1 MLGRL
6 RPIQRLQQYVPED
19 PFEASTMPPIY
30 LNLGC
35 ADHPRQG
42 FINIDLDAAGA
53 DLQWAPG
60 QALPWETGTLAG
72 IYSAHFLQRLG
83 RNQAIRLL
91 HECRRALQPG
101 GVVRLVCTDLNAL
114 IDDYLGN
121 RSHPEAP
128 GIGRGERLNTALRQ
142 HAWTFDA
149 EELTRICTMVGLE
162 PVAISEAGT
171 SCDPQLSGLDAPLPG
186 QLVLEFRKTARQLA
200 ENAQPLVSIVMPTYK
215 TEHLYDALGSALN
228 QTYRNL
234 EILVCDD
241 CPTDEIERI
250 CADLSQHDPRVR
262 YVRNPDAGKDI
273 GRLNH
278 VLCLKEARGE
288 FIKFLNDDDLLDL
301 ECVERMLD
309 SFRRYPDV
317 TLVTSKRQRIDQHGE
332 PLADIAATQ
341 APVADDSL
349 IEGLSLGT
357 ALMQSQLNFVG
368 EPSTV
373 MFRRADMLGITP
385 DFMSVDQQPIA
396 WASDVAIFLNLA
408 LRGNTVY
415 LIQPLSS
422 FRIHGEQCQVLYGAA
437 AQGESRRCWAIMRDF
452 WARHEFDKA
461 I

>member
-1 MLGRL
+1 ML
-6 RPIQRLQQYVPED
+6 
-19 PFEASTMPPIY
+19 PIY

-42 FINIDLDAAGA
+42 FINIDVEPTGA
-53 DLQWAPG
+53 DLQWTPG
-60 QALPWETGTLAG
+60 QALPWEQGTVPG
-72 IYSAHFLQRLG
+72 IYSAHLLERLG
-83 RNQAIRLL
+83 RNQGIRLL
-91 HECRRALQPG
+91 HECRRVLQPG
-101 GVVRLVCTDLNAL
+101 GVIRLVCADLETL
-114 IDDYLGN
+114 VDDYLNN
-121 RSHPEAP
+121 RTRPEAP
-128 GIGRGERLNTALRQ
+128 GIGRAEWLNKALRQ

-149 EELTRICTMVGLE
+149 EELTRICKMVGLE
-162 PVAISEAGT
+162 PVAITAEGNS
-171 SCDPQLSGLDAPLPG
+171 SDPHLSGLDATVPG
-186 QLVLEFRKTARQLA
+186 QLVLEFCKPQRQLA
-200 ENAQPLVSIVMPTYK
+200 ADAQPLVSIVMPTYK

-250 CADLSQHDPRVR
+250 CADLSQDDPRVR

-288 FIKFLNDDDLLDL
+288 FIKFLNDDDLLEL

-309 SFRRYPDV
+309 SFRSYPDV
-317 TLVTSKRQRIDQHGE
+317 TLVTSKRQRIDQYGE

-341 APVADDSL
+341 APVADDAM

-357 ALMQSQLNFVG
+357 ALMQSQINFVG

-373 MFRRADMLGITP
+373 MFRRADMLEITP
-385 DFMSVDQQPIA
+385 DFMSVDEQPIA

-415 LIQPLSS
+415 LVQPLSS

-461 I
+461 L

>member
-1 MLGRL
+1 ML
-6 RPIQRLQQYVPED
+6 
-19 PFEASTMPPIY
+19 PIY

-42 FINIDLDAAGA
+42 FINIDVESTGA
-53 DLQWAPG
+53 DLQWKPG
-60 QALPWETGTLAG
+60 QALPWDQGTVPG
-72 IYSAHFLQRLG
+72 IYSAHLLERLE
-83 RNQAIRLL
+83 RNQGIRLL
-91 HECRRALQPG
+91 HECRRVLQPG
-101 GVVRLVCTDLNAL
+101 GVIRLVCADLEAL
-114 IDDYLGN
+114 VDDYVNN
-121 RSHPEAP
+121 RTRPEAP
-128 GIGRGERLNTALRQ
+128 GVGRAERLNKALRQ
-142 HAWTFDA
+142 HTWTFDA

-162 PVAISEAGT
+162 PIAITAEAN
-171 SCDPQLSGLDAPLPG
+171 SSDPHLSGLDASVAG
-186 QLVLEFRKTARQLA
+186 QLVLEFCKPQRQLA
-200 ENAQPLVSIVMPTYK
+200 ADAQPLVSIVMPTYK

-241 CPTDEIERI
+241 CPTDEIEKI
-250 CADLSQHDPRVR
+250 CADLSQDDPRVR

-288 FIKFLNDDDLLDL
+288 FVKFLNDDDLLEL

-309 SFRRYPDV
+309 SFRSHPDV
-317 TLVTSKRQRIDQHGE
+317 TLVTSKRQRIDQYGE

-341 APVADDSL
+341 APVADDAM

-357 ALMQSQLNFVG
+357 ALMQSQINFVG

-373 MFRRADMLGITP
+373 MFRRADMLDITP
-385 DFMSVDQQPIA
+385 DFMSVDEQPIA

-415 LIQPLSS
+415 LVQPLSS

-461 I
+461 L